1 MRGGERESFL
11 EREREKERERVQGRR
26 ERELSTKKIRG
37 FICLL
42 LQQYSILIPSIVAL
56 YKILSNLRWPVWNI
70 NIMSFVNSIM
80 YCS

>member
-11 EREREKERERVQGRR
+11 QRERER

-37 FICLL
+37 FICLP

-56 YKILSNLRWPVWNI
+56 YKILSNLRWSVWSI